1 MFFDGFF
8 KGNSLFERFRQKAV
22 RPQIE
27 TALFFVE
34 IQNASKQ
41 AYNTGRLDIVNPH
54 NSSFDYN
61 FDQG

>member
-8 KGNSLFERFRQKAV
+8 KCNSLFERFRQKAV

-41 AYNTGRLDIVNPH
+41 AYNTGRLDIVNPRRGIFDR
-54 NSSFDYN
+54 NS
-61 FDQG
+61 DQG